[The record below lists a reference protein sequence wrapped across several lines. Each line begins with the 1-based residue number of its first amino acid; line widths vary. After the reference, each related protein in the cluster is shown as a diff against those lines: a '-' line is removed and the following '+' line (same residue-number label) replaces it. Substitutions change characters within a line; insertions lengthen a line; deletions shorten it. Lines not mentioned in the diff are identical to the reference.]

1 MNKIELTEKI
11 EASSKKLEESKK
23 ELTELYTD
31 LLKLNYEKIKEVI
44 KPIGDFQLHMSYNS
58 NDEGGMETYYNL
70 TLDGYDVE
78 YDDDDDDS
86 SILYSCYED
95 LEMEEPTKD
104 QVKDFDAFLETFD
117 SILNHEDICGI
128 DIIKECG
135 IEIVDGDY

>member
-1 MNKIELTEKI
+1 MNKTELTEKI

-44 KPIGDFQLHMSYNS
+44 EPIGNFQLNISYNS

-78 YDDDDDDS
+78 YYDDDDT

-104 QVKDFDAFLETFD
+104 QVKDFNEFLQTFD
-117 SILNHEDICGI
+117 SILNHEDLCGI

>member
-23 ELTELYTD
+23 ELTQLYTD

-44 KPIGDFQLHMSYNS
+44 EPIGNFQLNISYNS
-58 NDEGGMETYYNL
+58 NDEGGLTTYYNL
-70 TLDGYDVE
+70 ILGDYDVE
-78 YDDDDDDS
+78 YYEDDDNT

-104 QVKDFDAFLETFD
+104 QVKDFNEFLQTFY
-117 SILNHEDICGI
+117 SILNHKDLCGTG
-128 DIIKECG
+128 IIEECG